1 MKIIFILATVL
12 TCTFSC
18 QSTPPI
24 TNPRQP
30 NQENPTQVTDD
41 KIEFDFIHT
50 KQNCKAENT
59 EQPGTFHK
67 KTYCLNING
76 DDMKQADAD
85 SKMTLLARQQLST
98 LVEKINPAD
107 PKPIE
112 DLPVSELRAI
122 DPENSKLFIAYL
134 SFSNKSIQRKICD
147 LASLGIK
154 VRIFLDGGS
163 GPSKKN
169 PIGQIDE
176 LIMNNTACNQNVK
189 LSYLGGSTDTKIA
202 AWQLHHNKFLMI
214 EAPNKKVIMN
224 FSSGNLSSYGT
235 SLHMDHWVTIKA
247 PVNSNLIRAQKCVMI
262 GLEAAAKANEDT
274 TSLTKI
280 KPDKAYLIARETCFD
295 ENDVKPRKKILDTEK
310 QINDALNKEEIAP
323 LYSPNADNSV
333 EKSILKAISSVPENG
348 YLYIAIQ
355 HFTSKAVAN
364 ALIEAAKKNVDV
376 RIVMDDDALRGESD
390 VPGVDQIINTMLT
403 ESKQKIKIRFA
414 ETYRPEKNPNGSAP
428 AVAMMHNKFAIFNG
442 QKTFSGAG
450 QYTGAAMK
458 TNWENFYF
466 ITNKKII
473 TEYSKYFNE
482 IWNESVDYDYT
493 LSRFKTASK
502 DPEILNAEFSKS
514 IGDTNEKK

>member
-1 MKIIFILATVL
+1 MKKPILLVSTLAFL
-12 TCTFSC
+12 FSC
-18 QSTPPI
+18 QST
-24 TNPRQP
+24 TLRQP
-30 NQENPTQVTDD
+30 NQEIPIQAIDD

-50 KQNCKAENT
+50 KQNCKTENL

-67 KTYCLNING
+67 KTYCLNIDGN
-76 DDMKQADAD
+76 DMKQADAD
-85 SKMTLLARQQLST
+85 SKMTLLALQQLST
-98 LVEKINPAD
+98 LVEKINPTD
-107 PKPIE
+107 TRPIE
-112 DLPVSELRAI
+112 NLTASELRAI
-122 DPENSKLFIAYL
+122 DPVNSKLFVAYL
-134 SFSNKSIQRKICD
+134 SFSNKAIQRKICD

-163 GPSKKN
+163 GPTKTN

-176 LIMNNTACNQNVK
+176 LIMNNKACNQNVK
-189 LSYLGGSTDTKIA
+189 LSYLGGSTDTKVA

-235 SLHMDHWVTIKA
+235 SLHLDHWVTIKA
-247 PVNSNLIRAQKCVMI
+247 PANSNLIQAQKCVMT

-274 TSLTKI
+274 TATPKI
-280 KPDKAYLIARETCFD
+280 KPAQAYMIAREACFN
-295 ENDVKPRKKILDTEK
+295 ENNVSPRKKILDTEK
-310 QINDALNKEEIAP
+310 QINEVLAKEEIAP
-323 LYSPNADNSV
+323 LYSPNSNNYV
-333 EKSILKAISSVPENG
+333 QKSLINAINAVPENG

-355 HFTSKAVAN
+355 HFTSKDVAN
-364 ALIEAAKKNVDV
+364 SLIEAAKRNVDV

-390 VPGVDQIINTMLT
+390 VPGVDKIINMMLT
-403 ESKQKIKIRFA
+403 SSEHKIKIRFA
-414 ETYRPEKNPNGSAP
+414 ETYRAEKKQNGPAP

-450 QYTGAAMK
+450 QYTGAAMQS
-458 TNWENFYF
+458 NWENFYF

-473 TEYSKYFNE
+473 TEYSKYFSE

-502 DPEILNAEFSKS
+502 DPESLGLAFLNS
-514 IGDTNEKK
+514 IGDTHEQK